1 MTKDNEGCFGHQHME
16 LTHTDAKWSPKHTN
30 SKCLAKC
37 TNNVRGKDGSQ
48 GESQSVET
56 VRSEM
61 IIGHGYI
68 FGLNPVWNDDV
79 LKQQIPRMFAEVP
92 GTPNSVSS
100 VTISANTVK
109 FYVFLRLHSLI
120 THITE
125 SSSTAEKEG
134 EKKKLN

>member
-1 MTKDNEGCFGHQHME
+1 MHQQRH
-16 LTHTDAKWSPKHTN
+16 
-30 SKCLAKC
+30 
-37 TNNVRGKDGSQ
+37 RGKDGSQ

-56 VRSEM
+56 VHSEI
-61 IIGHGYI
+61 IIGHGHI
-68 FGLNPVWNDDV
+68 FGLNTVWNDDV

-100 VTISANTVK
+100 ATISANTVN

-125 SSSTAEKEG
+125 SSSTAEKE
-134 EKKKLN
+134 EKKKAQLIQTFIAAREQTGSDQWFTPDR